1 MTQRLFSA
9 VASTRKQQWVVP
21 GGDHNNTWQVAGQDY
36 FDRVREFMKSTKTPK
51 EPASVRLQEV
61 SSEEAPLLE

>member
-1 MTQRLFSA
+1 MFSA
-9 VASTRKQQWVVP
+9 VASPKKQQWVVP
-21 GGDHNNTWQVAGQDY
+21 GGDHNNTWLVAGQDY
-36 FDRVREFMKSTKTPK
+36 FERVREFIRSTKEPK